1 MTATAHRSLWL
12 QEALGDAPDAPPLAG
27 SARAD
32 VAIVGGGYVG
42 LWTAILIKEQ
52 DPACDVVLLEQD
64 VCGGGASG
72 RNGGFVLGWWP
83 KLATLVALCGADEA
97 VRLCRAADAA
107 VGEIGDFCAAHGIA
121 ADYTPAGHFWTA
133 TTEATRGAWDETVA
147 LARSLGASDAFVPVE
162 PGDLA
167 RRTGSDRHLAGV
179 FEPHGATVQPARL
192 VRGLRRV
199 ALECGVRIHEH
210 TAVTGLDR
218 RAPAVLRTAAGAV
231 IADRVVIATNAW
243 AASLRE
249 LWRRLVAISSDIVAT
264 EPIPGQLA
272 DIGWTGG
279 EAISDS
285 QQMVHYY
292 RTTADGRIVFGK
304 GGWGIALAG
313 RIPPSFD
320 RHDGRAA
327 DVEADFRAIYPGLGS
342 VAIAEHWS
350 GPIDRSPSGIPLLG
364 RLGGRGHIFYGVGWS
379 GNGVGPSRLGGKI
392 LASLARGRAD
402 EWSRCGLVDTPHPGA
417 LPPEPIRFVGAHVV
431 RDAVVRNERAQRA
444 GRAPGRL
451 DVLLA
456 GLAPAGIIPNP
467 PSE

>member
-1 MTATAHRSLWL
+1 MTTGLHRSLWL
-12 QEALGDAPDAPPLAG
+12 QQALGDAPDEPALAG

-52 DPACDVVLLEQD
+52 DPGCDVVILEGD

-83 KLATLVALCGADEA
+83 KLATLVALCGEEEA

-107 VGEIGDFCAAHGIA
+107 VAEIGAFCAEHGID

-133 TTEATRGAWDETVA
+133 TTRATLGAWDEAAA
-147 LARSLGASDAFVPVE
+147 LARSLGAADAFEAVDPAA
-162 PGDLA
+162 LS
-167 RRTGSDRHLAGV
+167 RRTGSDRHLDGV
-179 FEPHGATVQPARL
+179 FERHGATVQPARL

-199 ALECGVRIHEH
+199 ALERGVRIHEH
-210 TAVTGLDR
+210 TEVTDLDR
-218 RAPAVLRTAAGAV
+218 RSPAVLRAAAGAV
-231 IADRVVIATNAW
+231 TAERVVIATNAR

-249 LWRRLVAISSDIVAT
+249 LWVRLVAISSDVVAT
-264 EPIPGQLA
+264 EPIPDRLA
-272 DIGWTGG
+272 EIGWTGG

-292 RTTADGRIVFGK
+292 RTTADGRIAFGK

-327 DVEADFRAIYPGLGS
+327 DVEADFRAIYPALAG
-342 VAIAEHWS
+342 VAISHHWS

-364 RLGGRGHIFYGVGWS
+364 RLGGREHLLYGVGWS

-392 LASLARGRAD
+392 LASLALGRAD
-402 EWSRCGLVDTPHPGA
+402 EWSACGLVDTPRPGV
-417 LPPEPIRFVGAHVV
+417 LPPEPARYAGAHVV
-431 RDAVVRNERAQRA
+431 RDAVVRKERAERA
-444 GRAPGRL
+444 GRAPRRI
-451 DVLLA
+451 DVALA
-456 GLAPAGIIPNP
+456 GLAPAGMIPNP
-467 PSE
+467 PTE